1 MSAKEIGEKLVA
13 YCKEGKNVDAINEL
27 YSDNIISVEAAASPD
42 AGMPREMN
50 GKEAILGKNKW
61 WAENHEIH
69 SAEVNGPWPHG
80 DNKFAVQFSYDVT
93 FKPQSQRMQMNE
105 IAVYEVQDGKVAR
118 EEFFYSM
125 G

>member
-13 YCKEGKNVDAINEL
+13 YCKQGKNADAINEL
-27 YSDNIISVEAAASPD
+27 YADNVVSVEAAQSP
-42 AGMPREMN
+42 AAEMPRELN

-61 WAENHEIH
+61 WSENHEVH
-69 SAEVNGPWPHG
+69 SAEVNGPFPHG
-80 DNKFAVQFSYDVT
+80 DNKFAVQFNYDVT
-93 FKPQSQRMQMNE
+93 FKPASQRMQMNE

-118 EEFFYSM
+118 EEFFYAM